1 MSNLQIPGSA
11 APNNLHFAADAR
23 AALVEKDLYDICER
37 IKEIDPRLFIVVL
50 DKQADPEYS
59 FAIME
64 HCDDGWD
71 RLVWRVKELDQRVL
85 KKAEYLRK
93 VPFER
98 RLEEAEAMEAR
109 MKAEEDEA
117 SFNELYERLGG
128 PMRRQL
134 IHDGFVDPKTY
145 SSLPS
150 GK

>member
-11 APNNLHFAADAR
+11 APNNLHFASDVR
-23 AALVEKDLYDICER
+23 ATIIDGDLYNICER
-37 IKEIDPRLFIVVL
+37 IKEVDPRLFIVVL
-50 DKQADPEYS
+50 DKQDNDEYS

-117 SFNELYERLGG
+117 SFNDLYERLGR